1 MSITEPEP
9 LKPKLNGVAGIIT
22 ALATLVSAVGVAVVI
37 FMSAQQQAT
46 LAKQT
51 AVLTQVEK
59 QGNSVA
65 LEQKRV
71 TSVALRLL
79 AEKTGL
85 PEHITKANDAEK
97 VYEEALKQ
105 SQK

>member
-71 TSVALRLL
+71 TAVALRLL